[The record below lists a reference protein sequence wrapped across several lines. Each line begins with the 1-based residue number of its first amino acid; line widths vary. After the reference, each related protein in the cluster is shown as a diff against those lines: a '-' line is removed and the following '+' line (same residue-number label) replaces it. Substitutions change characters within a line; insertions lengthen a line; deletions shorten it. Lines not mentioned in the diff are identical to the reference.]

1 MRNLVLLSFIVLSG
15 CSGARL
21 SSEEARQKITEIATS
36 GLVPDAVEVRRIVT
50 QSDTQVIAETTIT
63 LAFQFR
69 RDNPASPW
77 RVAAVR
83 LGDRDWIDLNELVA
97 AINEG
102 RRRET
107 VSAMEKLVAGIASY
121 RQINGSAPQVTDI
134 VQLTDILHPNYMS
147 DLVRMDGWGRPIAYE
162 PSGATF
168 RLVSVGADGLR
179 GTPDDIVL
187 PS

>member
-1 MRNLVLLSFIVLSG
+1 MSQDYLRKALTLGTESLPVFPCLCWIITQRVRLELGHEKPAFSSVSS
-15 CSGARL
+15 CSPVVQALDFLPKKPDKKSR
-21 SSEEARQKITEIATS
+21 EIATS
-36 GLVPDAVEVRRIVT
+36 GLVPDAVEVRRIVS

-107 VSAMEKLVAGIASY
+107 VTAMEKLVAGIASY
-121 RQINGSAPQVTDI
+121 RQINGSAP
-134 VQLTDILHPNYMS
+134 
-147 DLVRMDGWGRPIAYE
+147 RPQI
-162 PSGATF
+162 SF
-168 RLVSVGADGLR
+168 N
-179 GTPDDIVL
+179 
-187 PS
+187 